1 MRASCVATGCGND
14 TSSGPLQ
21 GTLLMSEVAD
31 QVNGDSDQ
39 VNGDSNPDDMAK
51 KS

>member
-1 MRASCVATGCGND
+1 
-14 TSSGPLQ
+14 
-21 GTLLMSEVAD
+21 LLMSEVAD